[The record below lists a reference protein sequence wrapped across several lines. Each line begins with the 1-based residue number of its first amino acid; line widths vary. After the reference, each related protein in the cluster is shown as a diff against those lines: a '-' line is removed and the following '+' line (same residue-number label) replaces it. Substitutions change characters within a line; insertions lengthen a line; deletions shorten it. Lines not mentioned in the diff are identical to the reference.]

1 MFTIDMAPSMQQS
14 GQRDAEGTSSTENGK
29 EEHSGLQ
36 VVVLGPTGGP
46 REDRVTGLLVRST
59 STKWS
64 ANSVIAVDAGT
75 LLCGVI
81 NILEPCDNQR
91 AVLDRGPFSGL
102 ELPFNNAPANAAHFF
117 RHIIGAVL
125 ITHPHLDHVSAF
137 AINTPALEAGNGAKT
152 IAALPSVVTAIKTH
166 IFNDVIWPNLS
177 DEEGGAGLVTY
188 QRLREGGEAMLGIGD
203 ERGYKR
209 VCEGLVAKCFAVS
222 HGSCRL
228 HPPAESDVHHRLSS
242 AAFGP
247 GPMKLGPGGFSFS
260 MEEPDAGYYSPVDS
274 PSLRGASKEKW
285 TTVESSVFLIRCPV
299 AKREVMIFGDIE
311 PDSISR
317 NPRNKRVWEVA
328 APKIASGQLRA
339 IFIECSYN
347 DDVEDDY
354 LYGHLCPRHLITE
367 LTTLASIVKE
377 IKFPESDATKKR
389 KRASAPDVGTDVPL
403 SPKSKRL
410 ALTGEKGQSNRRGS
424 NRSTRRHTRA
434 KAAFD
439 EPNERLEASPGVSQP
454 ATDVGINT
462 QLAESSD
469 PLTTHTWPEPPLAGL
484 RVYVI
489 HIKDHLT
496 DGPPAAERILHELQ
510 AQGKS
515 AGLGCQFYVPDRG
528 ESIFI

>member
-1 MFTIDMAPSMQQS
+1 MARNMQQVGERDGEQTPS
-14 GQRDAEGTSSTENGK
+14 GSEGGT
-29 EEHSGLQ
+29 SGLQ

-59 STKWS
+59 SSRWS

-81 NILEPCDNQR
+81 NILEQFDNQQ
-91 AVLDRGPFSGL
+91 AVLDGGPFSGL
-102 ELPFNNAPANAAHFF
+102 DLPFNNAPANAAHFF
-117 RHIIGAVL
+117 RHVIGAIL
-125 ITHPHLDHVSAF
+125 ITHPHLDHLSAF

-166 IFNDVIWPNLS
+166 VFNDVIWPNLS

-209 VCEGLVAKCFAVS
+209 VCEGLVAKCFGVS

-228 HPPAESDVHHRLSS
+228 HPPTENDVHHRLSS
-242 AAFGP
+242 AAYGP
-247 GPMKLGPGGFSFS
+247 GPMKISPGGFSFS
-260 MEEPDAGYYSPVDS
+260 TDELDTGYYSPVDS
-274 PSLRGASKEKW
+274 PGLRGPGKEKW
-285 TTVESSVFLIRCPV
+285 TTVESSVFFIRCPV
-299 AKREVMIFGDIE
+299 AKREVMIFGDVE

-367 LTTLASIVKE
+367 LTALASIVKE
-377 IKFPESDATKKR
+377 IKFPESNATKKR

-410 ALTGEKGQSNRRGS
+410 ALTGEKGQSSSRRGS

-434 KAAFD
+434 KASFEEPD
-439 EPNERLEASPGVSQP
+439 EKLEGGSPAVSQP

-515 AGLGCQFYVPDRG
+515 AGLGCEFRVPDRG
-528 ESIFI
+528 ESICI

>member
-1 MFTIDMAPSMQQS
+1 MARNIQQI
-14 GQRDAEGTSSTENGK
+14 RDRDGEGTPSKNNDEGEN
-29 EEHSGLQ
+29 SGLQ

-46 REDRVTGLLVRST
+46 REDRVTGMLVRST

-64 ANSVIAVDAGT
+64 TNSVIAVDAGT
-75 LLCGVI
+75 LLCGII
-81 NILEPCDNQR
+81 NALEPCDNHQ
-91 AVLDRGPFSGL
+91 AVLDCGPFSGL
-102 ELPFNNAPANAAHFF
+102 ELPFNNAPANAAHIF

-137 AINTPALEAGNGAKT
+137 AINTPALEAGNGATT

-209 VCEGLVAKCFAVS
+209 VCEGLVAKCFGVS

-228 HPPAESDVHHRLSS
+228 HAPTDSDVHHRLSS
-242 AAFGP
+242 AAYGS
-247 GPMKLGPGGFSFS
+247 GPMKLNPGGFSFS
-260 MEEPDAGYYSPVDS
+260 IEESDNGYYSPVDS
-274 PSLRGASKEKW
+274 PGLRVPGKEKW
-285 TTVESSVFLIRCPV
+285 TTVESSVFFIRCP
-299 AKREVMIFGDIE
+299 ASKREVMIFGDVE
-311 PDSISR
+311 PDSLSR

-354 LYGHLCPRHLITE
+354 LYGHLCPRHLISE
-367 LTTLASIVKE
+367 LTVLASIVKE
-377 IKFPESDATKKR
+377 NKFPENDATKKR

-403 SPKSKRL
+403 SPKSKRTAL
-410 ALTGEKGQSNRRGS
+410 AGDKGQNNRRGS

-439 EPNERLEASPGVSQP
+439 EPDEKMEGRRLTVSQP

-484 RVYVI
+484 RIYVI
-489 HIKDHLT
+489 HIKDQLT

-515 AGLGCQFYVPDRG
+515 AGLGCEFRVPERG